1 MFPAF
6 SFSGKALTLLN
17 DLPKTF
23 RSEKWLML
31 TIPLVIY
38 GVMRYLHLIYEKNEG
53 ESPAKILTS
62 DKPMLITVGVWGLL
76 VVGILY
82 GLN

>member
-6 SFSGKALTLLN
+6 EFKGRLLTWLSY
-17 DLPKTF
+17 LPNTF
-23 RSEKWLML
+23 RSEKWLMV
-31 TIPLVIY
+31 TIPIVIY
-38 GVMRYLHLIYEKNEG
+38 GVMRYLQLIYEKNEG
-53 ESPAKILTS
+53 ESPEKILTS
-62 DKPMLITVGVWGLL
+62 DKPMMVTVSLWGLL